1 MKLKNKLLSIG
12 AILLLSCQY
21 APAQAQIV
29 DNSLNPV
36 GVELTLCE
44 SIAEFAEDVSNLR
57 QNGAKYSDVIAV
69 APKPTTQAEKDIKL
83 ILDEI
88 TYTAWQLNI
97 VESKY
102 GKAYL
107 SEEFGKQ
114 VYLGSYN
121 NPTDAFT
128 SYKVA
133 KEAYIRELADK
144 YCDSITKNVYDAL
157 IKYKVEIT
165 D

>member
-1 MKLKNKLLSIG
+1 MKLKNKLLSIS
-12 AILLLSCQY
+12 ATLLLSCQY
-21 APAQAQIV
+21 APAQAKVV
-29 DNSLNPV
+29 DNSLSPT

-57 QNGAKYSDVIAV
+57 QNGAKYADVIAV
-69 APKPTTQAEKDIKL
+69 APAPTTQAEKDIKL
-83 ILDEI
+83 VLDEI

-114 VYLGSYN
+114 VYMMCVG
-121 NPTDAFT
+121 DF
-128 SYKVA
+128 K
-133 KEAYIRELADK
+133 
-144 YCDSITKNVYDAL
+144 
-157 IKYKVEIT
+157 
-165 D
+165 

>member
-12 AILLLSCQY
+12 AILLLYCQY
-21 APAQAQIV
+21 SPAYAQIV
-29 DNSLNPV
+29 DNTLNTTTLNPV

-57 QNGAKYSDVIAV
+57 QNGAKYTDVIAV

-88 TYTAWQLNI
+88 TYAAWQLNI

-107 SEEFGKQ
+107 SNEFGKQ
-114 VYLGSYN
+114 VYLICVGG
-121 NPTDAFT
+121 D
-128 SYKVA
+128 
-133 KEAYIRELADK
+133 KE
-144 YCDSITKNVYDAL
+144 
-157 IKYKVEIT
+157 
-165 D
+165 

>member
-21 APAQAQIV
+21 APAQAKVV

-36 GVELTLCE
+36 GVELTICE

-57 QNGAKYSDVIAV
+57 QNGARYADVIAV
-69 APKPTTQAEKDIKL
+69 APAPTTQAEKDIKL

-107 SEEFGKQ
+107 SNEFGKQ
-114 VYLGSYN
+114 VYLMCVG
-121 NPTDAFT
+121 DWM
-128 SYKVA
+128 
-133 KEAYIRELADK
+133 
-144 YCDSITKNVYDAL
+144 
-157 IKYKVEIT
+157 
-165 D
+165 

>member
-21 APAQAQIV
+21 APAQAKVV
-29 DNSLNPV
+29 DNSLNPT

-57 QNGAKYSDVIAV
+57 QNGAKYAEVIAV
-69 APKPTTQAEKDIKL
+69 APAPTTQAEKDIKL

-107 SEEFGKQ
+107 SEEFSKQ
-114 VYLGSYN
+114 VYMICVG
-121 NPTDAFT
+121 DF
-128 SYKVA
+128 K
-133 KEAYIRELADK
+133 
-144 YCDSITKNVYDAL
+144 
-157 IKYKVEIT
+157 
-165 D
+165 

>member
-1 MKLKNKLLSIG
+1 MKLKNKVLSVSTT
-12 AILLLSCQY
+12 LLLSCQY
-21 APAQAQIV
+21 SPAQAKVV

-36 GVELTLCE
+36 GLELTLCE

-69 APKPTTQAEKDIKL
+69 APKPKPTTQAEKDIKL

-114 VYLGSYN
+114 VYMICIG
-121 NPTDAFT
+121 D
-128 SYKVA
+128 
-133 KEAYIRELADK
+133 
-144 YCDSITKNVYDAL
+144 
-157 IKYKVEIT
+157 
-165 D
+165 

>member
-1 MKLKNKLLSIG
+1 MKLKNKILSIG

-21 APAQAQIV
+21 SPVYAQIV
-29 DNSLNPV
+29 DNSLNQTTLNPT

-88 TYTAWQLNI
+88 TYVAWQLNI

-102 GKAYL
+102 GKAYI

-114 VYLGSYN
+114 VYMICVG
-121 NPTDAFT
+121 
-128 SYKVA
+128 
-133 KEAYIRELADK
+133 
-144 YCDSITKNVYDAL
+144 DSK
-157 IKYKVEIT
+157 
-165 D
+165 

>member
-1 MKLKNKLLSIG
+1 MKLKNQILG
-12 AILLLSCQY
+12 VFTTLLLSCQY

-29 DNSLNPV
+29 DNSLNPT

-57 QNGAKYSDVIAV
+57 QNGARYSDVIAV
-69 APKPTTQAEKDIKL
+69 APTPTTQAEKDIKL

-102 GKAYL
+102 GKTYL
-107 SEEFGKQ
+107 SSQFGKQ
-114 VYLGSYN
+114 VYLMCVG
-121 NPTDAFT
+121 DF
-128 SYKVA
+128 K
-133 KEAYIRELADK
+133 
-144 YCDSITKNVYDAL
+144 
-157 IKYKVEIT
+157 
-165 D
+165 

>member
-1 MKLKNKLLSIG
+1 MEIKNKILSVFT
-12 AILLLSCQY
+12 ALLLSCQY

-29 DNSLNPV
+29 DNSLNPT

-57 QNGAKYSDVIAV
+57 QNGAKYADVITV
-69 APKPTTQAEKDIKL
+69 APVPTTQAEKDIKL

-97 VESKY
+97 VKSEY

-107 SEEFGKQ
+107 SNQFGKQ
-114 VYLGSYN
+114 VYLMCVG
-121 NPTDAFT
+121 D
-128 SYKVA
+128 
-133 KEAYIRELADK
+133 
-144 YCDSITKNVYDAL
+144 
-157 IKYKVEIT
+157 
-165 D
+165 

>member
-12 AILLLSCQY
+12 ATLLLSCQY
-21 APAQAQIV
+21 SPVSAKANVV

-57 QNGAKYSDVIAV
+57 QNGARYSDVIAL
-69 APKPTTQAEKDIKL
+69 APAPTTQAEKDIKL

-114 VYLGSYN
+114 VYLICVGG
-121 NPTDAFT
+121 DW
-128 SYKVA
+128 
-133 KEAYIRELADK
+133 L
-144 YCDSITKNVYDAL
+144 
-157 IKYKVEIT
+157 
-165 D
+165 

>member
-1 MKLKNKLLSIG
+1 MKLKNKILSMCTV
-12 AILLLSCQY
+12 LLLSCQY
-21 APAQAQIV
+21 APAQAKVV
-29 DNSLNPV
+29 DNTLNPV

-88 TYTAWQLNI
+88 TYSAWQLNI

-114 VYLGSYN
+114 VYLICVG
-121 NPTDAFT
+121 DF
-128 SYKVA
+128 K
-133 KEAYIRELADK
+133 
-144 YCDSITKNVYDAL
+144 
-157 IKYKVEIT
+157 
-165 D
+165 

>member
-1 MKLKNKLLSIG
+1 MKLKNKLLSIL
-12 AILLLSCQY
+12 ATILLSCQY
-21 APAQAQIV
+21 SPAQAQVV
-29 DNSLNPV
+29 DNPLNAY
-36 GVELTLCE
+36 GLELTLCE

-69 APKPTTQAEKDIKL
+69 APAPTTQAEKDIKL

-114 VYLGSYN
+114 VYLVCVG
-121 NPTDAFT
+121 DF
-128 SYKVA
+128 K
-133 KEAYIRELADK
+133 
-144 YCDSITKNVYDAL
+144 
-157 IKYKVEIT
+157 
-165 D
+165 

>member
-1 MKLKNKLLSIG
+1 MKLKNKLLSIF
-12 AILLLSCQY
+12 ATILLSCQY
-21 APAQAQIV
+21 SPAHAQVV
-29 DNSLNPV
+29 DNPLNAY
-36 GVELTLCE
+36 GLELTLCE
-44 SIAEFAEDVSNLR
+44 SIADFAEEVSNLR

-102 GKAYL
+102 GKAYI

-114 VYLGSYN
+114 VYLICIG
-121 NPTDAFT
+121 DF
-128 SYKVA
+128 K
-133 KEAYIRELADK
+133 
-144 YCDSITKNVYDAL
+144 
-157 IKYKVEIT
+157 
-165 D
+165 

>member
-1 MKLKNKLLSIG
+1 MKLKNKILSMCTV
-12 AILLLSCQY
+12 LLLSCQY

-69 APKPTTQAEKDIKL
+69 APAPTTQAEKDIKL

-88 TYTAWQLNI
+88 TYAAWQLNI

-102 GKAYL
+102 GKIYL
-107 SEEFGKQ
+107 SSQFGKQ
-114 VYLGSYN
+114 VYLICVG
-121 NPTDAFT
+121 DF
-128 SYKVA
+128 K
-133 KEAYIRELADK
+133 
-144 YCDSITKNVYDAL
+144 
-157 IKYKVEIT
+157 
-165 D
+165 

>member
-1 MKLKNKLLSIG
+1 MKLKNKLLPIG

-21 APAQAQIV
+21 SPAQVKVV

-44 SIAEFAEDVSNLR
+44 SIAGFAEDVSNLR

-69 APKPTTQAEKDIKL
+69 APTPTTQAEKDIKL

-88 TYTAWQLNI
+88 TYAAWQLNI
-97 VESKY
+97 VESNY

-114 VYLGSYN
+114 VYMICIG
-121 NPTDAFT
+121 DF
-128 SYKVA
+128 
-133 KEAYIRELADK
+133 I
-144 YCDSITKNVYDAL
+144 
-157 IKYKVEIT
+157 
-165 D
+165 

>member
-21 APAQAQIV
+21 APARAEIV
-29 DNSLNPV
+29 DNSLNPT

-57 QNGAKYSDVIAV
+57 QNGAKYADVIAV
-69 APKPTTQAEKDIKL
+69 APTPTTQDEKDIKL

-88 TYTAWQLNI
+88 TYAAWQLNI
-97 VESKY
+97 VESQY

-107 SEEFGKQ
+107 SNEFGKQ
-114 VYLGSYN
+114 VYLICVG
-121 NPTDAFT
+121 DF
-128 SYKVA
+128 K
-133 KEAYIRELADK
+133 
-144 YCDSITKNVYDAL
+144 
-157 IKYKVEIT
+157 
-165 D
+165 

>member
-1 MKLKNKLLSIG
+1 MKLKNKILGIFT
-12 AILLLSCQY
+12 ALLLSCQY
-21 APAQAQIV
+21 SPVYAQIV
-29 DNSLNPV
+29 DNSLNPT
-36 GVELTLCE
+36 GLEITLCE
-44 SIAEFAEDVSNLR
+44 SIAGFAEDVSNLR

-88 TYTAWQLNI
+88 TYAAWQLNI

-114 VYLGSYN
+114 VYLICVG
-121 NPTDAFT
+121 DF
-128 SYKVA
+128 K
-133 KEAYIRELADK
+133 
-144 YCDSITKNVYDAL
+144 
-157 IKYKVEIT
+157 
-165 D
+165 

>member
-12 AILLLSCQY
+12 AALLLSCQY
-21 APAQAQIV
+21 APAQAKVV
-29 DNSLNPV
+29 DNSLNPI

-57 QNGAKYSDVIAV
+57 QNGAKYADVIAV
-69 APKPTTQAEKDIKL
+69 APAPTTQAEKDIKL

-107 SEEFGKQ
+107 SNEFGKQ
-114 VYLGSYN
+114 VYLICVG
-121 NPTDAFT
+121 DF
-128 SYKVA
+128 K
-133 KEAYIRELADK
+133 
-144 YCDSITKNVYDAL
+144 
-157 IKYKVEIT
+157 
-165 D
+165 

>member
-12 AILLLSCQY
+12 AVLLLSCQY
-21 APAQAQIV
+21 APVQAKLV
-29 DNSLNPV
+29 DNSLHPTGV
-36 GVELTLCE
+36 GLTLCE

-57 QNGAKYSDVIAV
+57 QNGAKYADVIAV

-107 SEEFGKQ
+107 SNEFGKQ
-114 VYLGSYN
+114 VYMICVGVWL
-121 NPTDAFT
+121 
-128 SYKVA
+128 
-133 KEAYIRELADK
+133 
-144 YCDSITKNVYDAL
+144 
-157 IKYKVEIT
+157 
-165 D
+165 

>member
-12 AILLLSCQY
+12 ATLLLSCQY

-29 DNSLNPV
+29 DNSLNQTTLNLV

-57 QNGAKYSDVIAV
+57 QNGAKYADVIAV

-114 VYLGSYN
+114 VYLVCVG
-121 NPTDAFT
+121 
-128 SYKVA
+128 
-133 KEAYIRELADK
+133 
-144 YCDSITKNVYDAL
+144 DSK
-157 IKYKVEIT
+157 
-165 D
+165 

>member
-21 APAQAQIV
+21 SPVYAQIV
-29 DNSLNPV
+29 DNTLNPV

-57 QNGAKYSDVIAV
+57 QNGARYSDVIAV

-97 VESKY
+97 VEGKY
-102 GKAYL
+102 GKAYM

-114 VYLGSYN
+114 VYMICIGDWL
-121 NPTDAFT
+121 
-128 SYKVA
+128 
-133 KEAYIRELADK
+133 
-144 YCDSITKNVYDAL
+144 
-157 IKYKVEIT
+157 
-165 D
+165 

>member
-21 APAQAQIV
+21 APAQAKVV

-44 SIAEFAEDVSNLR
+44 SIAEFAEDVSNQR
-57 QNGAKYSDVIAV
+57 QNGAKYADVIAV

-114 VYLGSYN
+114 VYLICIG
-121 NPTDAFT
+121 DG
-128 SYKVA
+128 
-133 KEAYIRELADK
+133 I
-144 YCDSITKNVYDAL
+144 
-157 IKYKVEIT
+157 
-165 D
+165 

>member
-12 AILLLSCQY
+12 ATLLLSCQY

-57 QNGAKYSDVIAV
+57 QNGARYSDVIAV

-97 VESKY
+97 VKSEY

-114 VYLGSYN
+114 VYMMCVG
-121 NPTDAFT
+121 D
-128 SYKVA
+128 
-133 KEAYIRELADK
+133 
-144 YCDSITKNVYDAL
+144 
-157 IKYKVEIT
+157 
-165 D
+165 

>member
-1 MKLKNKLLSIG
+1 MKLKNKLLSTG
-12 AILLLSCQY
+12 ATLLLYCQY

-29 DNSLNPV
+29 DNSLNPT
-36 GVELTLCE
+36 GLELTLCE

-57 QNGAKYSDVIAV
+57 QNGAKYADVIAV

-97 VESKY
+97 VEGKY

-107 SEEFGKQ
+107 SNEFSKQ
-114 VYLGSYN
+114 VYSMCIG
-121 NPTDAFT
+121 DF
-128 SYKVA
+128 K
-133 KEAYIRELADK
+133 
-144 YCDSITKNVYDAL
+144 
-157 IKYKVEIT
+157 
-165 D
+165 

>member
-1 MKLKNKLLSIG
+1 MKLKNKLLSIL
-12 AILLLSCQY
+12 ATILLSCQY
-21 APAQAQIV
+21 TPAQAQIV
-29 DNSLNPV
+29 DNSLNQTTLNPT
-36 GVELTLCE
+36 GLELTLCE
-44 SIAEFAEDVSNLR
+44 SIADFAEEVSNLR

-102 GKAYL
+102 GKAYM

-114 VYLGSYN
+114 VYLVCVG
-121 NPTDAFT
+121 
-128 SYKVA
+128 
-133 KEAYIRELADK
+133 
-144 YCDSITKNVYDAL
+144 DSK
-157 IKYKVEIT
+157 
-165 D
+165 

>member
-21 APAQAQIV
+21 SPAHAQVV
-29 DNSLNPV
+29 DNPLNAY
-36 GVELTLCE
+36 GLELTLCE

-57 QNGAKYSDVIAV
+57 QNGAKYADVIAV
-69 APKPTTQAEKDIKL
+69 APPPTTQAEKDIKP

-102 GKAYL
+102 GKAYI

-114 VYLGSYN
+114 VYLVCVG
-121 NPTDAFT
+121 
-128 SYKVA
+128 
-133 KEAYIRELADK
+133 
-144 YCDSITKNVYDAL
+144 DSK
-157 IKYKVEIT
+157 
-165 D
+165 

>member
-1 MKLKNKLLSIG
+1 MKIKNKLLSIG
-12 AILLLSCQY
+12 AVLLLSCQY
-21 APAQAQIV
+21 APAQAKLV
-29 DNSLNPV
+29 DNSLNPT
-36 GVELTLCE
+36 GLELTLCE

-57 QNGAKYSDVIAV
+57 QNGAKYADVIAV

-88 TYTAWQLNI
+88 TYTAWQLDI

-114 VYLGSYN
+114 VYLICIG
-121 NPTDAFT
+121 DF
-128 SYKVA
+128 K
-133 KEAYIRELADK
+133 
-144 YCDSITKNVYDAL
+144 
-157 IKYKVEIT
+157 
-165 D
+165 